1 MAVSN
6 TLNLGALHL
15 SFCRADARKGAVMLK
30 QMRGDS
36 RPLLSQHLIESN
48 HERFIQLLYYYSLLE
63 IALQVGAIN
72 PTFEDPRFVDAREN
86 LRFRPLLSLSRTFY
100 PMALPLRL
108 HDRLSGGLEPVGKYT
123 FDSNQLFHE
132 FLLLT
137 GVIRFDD
144 DVGLFLNI
152 LDGGTIDGWDYPRIM
167 EMLGSPEVMAGVL
180 GTPTSTD
187 TDARI
192 TRGLIR
198 IFEFCVMFVRLLHK
212 TEAFPVLDSEMRL
225 YHSELIRGSLRKI
238 RLDLIADVMEGTG
251 ANATEVRESLHT
263 LWAYGEPKILAKQL
277 VGDKQLALEKFLF
290 REESAQTDNSP
301 VVEWAAI
308 WGKPQRPRA
317 DGSNNSPSVGQSRL
331 YDN

>member
-1 MAVSN
+1 M
-6 TLNLGALHL
+6 
-15 SFCRADARKGAVMLK
+15 
-30 QMRGDS
+30 
-36 RPLLSQHLIESN
+36 
-48 HERFIQLLYYYSLLE
+48 
-63 IALQVGAIN
+63 
-72 PTFEDPRFVDAREN
+72 
-86 LRFRPLLSLSRTFY
+86 
-100 PMALPLRL
+100 
-108 HDRLSGGLEPVGKYT
+108 
-123 FDSNQLFHE
+123 
-132 FLLLT
+132 
-137 GVIRFDD
+137 IRFDD

-152 LDGGTIDGWDYPRIM
+152 LDGRTIDGWDYPRTM

-198 IFEFCVMFVRLLHK
+198 IFEFCVMFVRLLHR

-317 DGSNNSPSVGQSRL
+317 DGSNNSPSVGQRRL